1 MRNTDVNLAIEGLNV
16 YYGQAHA
23 VQDVSLQLGHGVLAV
38 VGRNGMGK
46 STLCKAITGMVG
58 ASGSVRFN
66 GQELIG
72 LAPHDI
78 TRRGVAYV
86 PQGRRVWRSLTVH
99 ETLQLASKTAL
110 QGAWTVDRVYQVFP
124 RLAERKNNGGAQ
136 LSGGEQQMLAIG
148 RALLFNP
155 QLLVMDEPTEGL
167 APVIVEQVA
176 SLLKRLADERSISVL
191 LIEQNLGVA
200 LEVADRVAVMVN
212 GRIQTTLP
220 AAELAADRA
229 LQQRLLGVS
238 SGATEGGTAGNSDDT
253 PQPGRKV
260 MTLVRQHGSN
270 SAPVDAGMPW
280 RAKEVPEV
288 APSRSTNAVTGK
300 SSIRALSSFEMDA
313 GQQARKPQATR
324 RLGVAGRAAYVVGT
338 FDTKGVE
345 LNFMRQCIERTGT
358 RVVTVD
364 LSTSGKSAT
373 TTYSAMD
380 VAQCHPQGPRA
391 VFGKDPAEAVRS
403 MAVAFAHF
411 VVTLEDMGGIVS
423 AGGASGTLL
432 ATRGMQ
438 ALPVGLPK
446 LMVSSVGSG
455 NTRPYMGATDIT
467 LVYSVMEIQGLN
479 RISEQVL
486 GNAAHA
492 LVGMMKTPAR
502 FGVQGKPALGLS
514 MTDTTAPCVQA
525 LTKLLQSSLDCL
537 VFQANGVG
545 GKSMEKLAVDGQLV
559 GLLDVSTAEIANEIA
574 GGVLSAAPD
583 RLDSVA
589 HTGLPYVGSCGGLDA
604 VQFKGMDAVPQR
616 YNGRTLHAL
625 TAHTTL
631 MRTNEVECRA
641 MGAFIADKLNH
652 MHGPVRFLIPE
663 GGLSALDAPGQP
675 LWNPQANQALF
686 KAIQDHFVPAPNRK
700 LLCVPHHI
708 NDPAFAVLL
717 AAVWREASG
726 TAADAQRTG
735 TH

>member
-1 MRNTDVNLAIEGLNV
+1 MRTTDVNLKIEGLNV
-16 YYGQAHA
+16 HYGQAHA
-23 VQDVSLQLGHGVLAV
+23 LQDVSMELTNGVLAV

-46 STLCKAITGMVG
+46 STLCKAITGMVP

-72 LAPHDI
+72 LAPHDV
-78 TRRGVAYV
+78 THRGVAYV
-86 PQGRRVWRSLTVH
+86 PQGRRVWRSLTVD
-99 ETLQLASKTAL
+99 ETLQLAAKTAL

-124 RLAERKNNGGAQ
+124 RLAERKSNGGAQ

-212 GRIQTTLP
+212 GRIQTILP

-238 SGATEGGTAGNSDDT
+238 SGATEGGAGSVEDATATTN
-253 PQPGRKV
+253 RKV
-260 MTLVRQHGSN
+260 MTLVRQHGSS
-270 SAPVDAGMPW
+270 SAQVDAGMPW
-280 RAKEVPEV
+280 RAMEVPEI

-300 SSIRALSSFEMDA
+300 SSLRSLSSFEMGT

-338 FDTKGVE
+338 FDTKETE
-345 LNFMRQCIERTGT
+345 LNFIRQCIERTGT

-364 LSTSGKSAT
+364 LSTSGKNT
-373 TTYSAMD
+373 TTNYSAMD
-380 VAQCHPQGPRA
+380 VAQSHPQGARA
-391 VFGKDPAEAVRS
+391 VFGKDHAESVRS
-403 MAVAFAHF
+403 MSVAFEHF
-411 VVTLEDMGGIVS
+411 AVTLEDMGGIIS
-423 AGGASGTLL
+423 AGGAGGTAL
-432 ATRGMQ
+432 ASRGMQ

-455 NTRPYMGATDIT
+455 NTRPFVGASDIAM
-467 LVYSVMEIQGLN
+467 VYSVTEIQGLN

-514 MTDTTAPCVQA
+514 LSDQTTTCVHA
-525 LTKLLQSSLDCL
+525 VTKLLETSFDCL
-537 VFQANGVG
+537 LFHTTGVG
-545 GKSMEKLAVDGQLV
+545 GQSMEKLAWDGQLV
-559 GLLDVSTAEIANEIA
+559 GLLDISTTEIANEIA
-574 GGVLSAAPD
+574 GGVFSSGPE
-583 RLDSVA
+583 RLDGVA
-589 HTGLPYVGSCGGLDA
+589 QTGLPYVGSCGGLDMVHFHA
-604 VQFKGMDAVPQR
+604 MDSVPDR
-616 YNGRTLHAL
+616 YRSRHLHAL
-625 TAHTTL
+625 GPQATV
-631 MRTNEVECRA
+631 MRTNETECRA
-641 MGAFIADKLNH
+641 IGAFIADKLNH
-652 MHGPVRFLIPE
+652 MHGPVRFLIPQ

-675 LWNPQANQALF
+675 FWNPEADQALF
-686 KAIQDHFVPAPNRK
+686 QAIQDNFLPAPNRK
-700 LLCVPHHI
+700 LMCVPHHI
-708 NDPAFAVLL
+708 NDAAFAMLL
-717 AAVWREASG
+717 AAAWREA
-726 TAADAQRTG
+726 TAGAQRTG

>member
-1 MRNTDVNLAIEGLNV
+1 MRTTDVNLKIEGLNV
-16 YYGQAHA
+16 HYGQAHA
-23 VQDVSLQLGHGVLAV
+23 LQDVSLELTNGVLAV

-46 STLCKAITGMVG
+46 STLCKAITGMVP

-72 LAPHDI
+72 LAPHDV
-78 TRRGVAYV
+78 THRGVAYV
-86 PQGRRVWRSLTVH
+86 PQGRRVWRSLTVD
-99 ETLQLASKTAL
+99 ETLQLAAKTAL

-124 RLAERKNNGGAQ
+124 RLAERKSNGGAQ

-220 AAELAADRA
+220 ATELAADRA

-238 SGATEGGTAGNSDDT
+238 SGATEGGAGSTDDAAASVD
-253 PQPGRKV
+253 RKV
-260 MTLVRQHGSN
+260 MTLIRQHGSS
-270 SAPVDAGMPW
+270 SAPADTGVPW
-280 RAKEVPEV
+280 RAKEVLEI

-300 SSIRALSSFEMDA
+300 SSLRSLSSFEMGT

-338 FDTKGVE
+338 FDTKEAE
-345 LNFMRQCIERTGT
+345 LNFIRQCIERTGT

-364 LSTSGKSAT
+364 LSTSGKNT
-373 TTYSAMD
+373 TTNYSAMD
-380 VAQCHPQGPRA
+380 VAQCHPQGARA
-391 VFGKDPAEAVRS
+391 VFGKDPAESVRS
-403 MAVAFAHF
+403 MAVAFEHF
-411 VVTLEDMGGIVS
+411 AVTLEDMGGIIS
-423 AGGASGTLL
+423 AGGAGGTTL
-432 ATRGMQ
+432 ASRGMQ
-438 ALPVGLPK
+438 ALPIGLPK

-455 NTRPYMGATDIT
+455 NTRPFVGASDIAM
-467 LVYSVMEIQGLN
+467 VYSVIEIQGLN

-514 MTDTTAPCVQA
+514 LSDQTATCVQA
-525 LTKLLQSSLDCL
+525 VAKLLDSSFDCL
-537 VFQANGVG
+537 LFHTTGVG
-545 GKSMEKLAVDGQLV
+545 GQSMEKLAWDGQLV
-559 GLLDVSTAEIANEIA
+559 GLLDISTAEIANEVA
-574 GGVLSAAPD
+574 GGVFSSGPD
-583 RLDSVA
+583 RLDGVA
-589 HTGLPYVGSCGGLDA
+589 QTGLPYVGSCGGLDMVNFNA
-604 VQFKGMDAVPQR
+604 MATVPER
-616 YNGRTLHAL
+616 YRSRHLHTLSPKA
-625 TAHTTL
+625 TV
-631 MRTNEVECRA
+631 MRTNETECKVI
-641 MGAFIADKLNH
+641 GAFIADKLNH
-652 MHGPVRFLIPE
+652 MHGPVRFLIPQ

-675 LWNPQANQALF
+675 FWNPEADEALF
-686 KAIQDHFVPAPNRK
+686 KAIQDNFVSAPNRK
-700 LLCVPHHI
+700 LMCVPHHI
-708 NDPAFAVLL
+708 NDAAFAVLL
-717 AAVWREASG
+717 AAAWREA
-726 TAADAQRTG
+726 TAGAQRTG